1 LNEEMW
7 VKCEICGKGFD
18 NYPALIAHIYKH
30 YSEFTKTAISELRR
44 VEAWLEELSGRLHRK
59 GMTNEAVLLD
69 GCTILLAEIIER
81 LEKKDEV
88 AQP

>member
-1 LNEEMW
+1 MNEEMW

-30 YSEFTKTAISELRR
+30 CSEFTKTAASELRR
-44 VEAWLEELSGRLHRK
+44 VEAWLEELSGRLYGK
-59 GMTNEAVLLD
+59 GIVDEAELLL

-81 LEKKDEV
+81 LEKKGESR
-88 AQP
+88 

>member
-30 YSEFTKTAISELRR
+30 CSEFTKTAVSELRR
-44 VEAWLEELSGRLHRK
+44 VEARLEELSGRLYGK
-59 GMTNEAVLLD
+59 GIIDEAELLLGCTTLLD
-69 GCTILLAEIIER
+69 EVIER
-81 LEKKDEV
+81 LEKKGESR
-88 AQP
+88 

>member
-1 LNEEMW
+1 MSDVVEAA
-7 VKCEICGKGFD
+7 V
-18 NYPALIAHIYKH
+18 
-30 YSEFTKTAISELRR
+30 SELRR

-81 LEKKDEV
+81 LEKKGESR
-88 AQP
+88 